1 MARRPRTANSS
12 DQSAANDGAAVA
24 DDVVKLLSWRHA
36 NGGDFWATADGHWN
50 VGTPFSTLACG
61 LMLTELG
68 LDPSDPVAQG
78 IAQTLLACQTEDGR
92 IRPGPHLTVQPC
104 HTAEAARL
112 LCRLGLAEDA
122 RLSPTVEHLLSN
134 QAADG
139 GWRCKVLKFGA
150 GPDTDA
156 SNPGTTLAALDVL
169 RFRTP
174 LVTSPEA
181 ERAVDT
187 LLDHWSV
194 RRPLGPCRYG
204 IGSRFMKVEFPMFRY
219 NLFFYVY
226 VLSFYPRARRHE
238 AFGEAL
244 AALQGKLVDGKVA
257 VEHGKPA
264 LNVLSLCRT
273 GVPNCQATHRYAEIV
288 ANLER

>member
-1 MARRPRTANSS
+1 VVPREDASTADRAALLARR
-12 DQSAANDGAAVA
+12 GV
-24 DDVVKLLSWRHA
+24 
-36 NGGDFWATADGHWN
+36 NGGDYWATADGRWN

-61 LMLTELG
+61 LMLAELG
-68 LDPSDPVAQG
+68 LDQADPVARA
-78 IAQTLLACQTEDGR
+78 IADTLLACQTEDGR
-92 IRPGPHLTVQPC
+92 IRPGPHLSVQPC

-112 LCRLGLAEDA
+112 LCHLGLADDA
-122 RLSPTVEHLLSN
+122 RLDRTFDHLLTA

-174 LVTSPEA
+174 LVTSLEA
-181 ERAVDT
+181 ERAVDN
-187 LLDHWSV
+187 LLDHWTV

-204 IGSRFMKVEFPMFRY
+204 IGSRFMQVEFPMVRY

-226 VLSFYPRARRHE
+226 VLSFYPRARRHTALGAAIA
-238 AFGEAL
+238 AF
-244 AALQGKLVDGKVA
+244 QGKLVDGQLV
-257 VEHGKPA
+257 VEHGRPA
-264 LNVLSLCRT
+264 LKELSLCRP
-273 GVPNCQATHRYAEIV
+273 GGPNPWATRRYAEIIR
-288 ANLER
+288 NLER